1 MLFGEDFVFGRR
13 SIVIGNGEDVGFIFV
28 WVKDDEILEFG
39 EVFLVNIIEVELV
52 NLLLWNN
59 IILLSLGYY
68 YVFEI
73 SLLFNDDLYGVFRF
87 FNER

>member
-13 SIVIGNGEDVGFIFV
+13 SIVIGDGEDVGFIFV